1 MEITSYPYFLTKG
14 VCIVKQ
20 LRYLA
25 ELVGGTILGDD
36 DIMVI
41 GVGSADDAE
50 EGTITFA
57 ETDELHKR
65 AEASAAAVILVP
77 RPVTASSKTLVQV
90 DNPRLAYARIAH
102 EFMPHPLV
110 TSQVHPTSIIDYT
123 AEIAPEVS
131 IHAHAVIDAEAVI
144 GPRTVIG
151 PGVYV
156 GKGVVLGADCE
167 IHANVVIEYGSAIGE
182 RVIIHG
188 GTVVGSDGFGFV
200 TTKEG
205 HFKLPQ
211 LGRVVIE
218 DDVEIGANVT
228 IDRGAIGDTRVGRGT
243 KIDNL
248 VHLGHNVEV
257 GPDCLIVGQCGIAG
271 STKIGGRV
279 TLAGQSGVY
288 GHLNVGNHVTL
299 AARGVITRDTE
310 DHAFLSGHPAID
322 HKQDFRIKAA
332 ARRLPDLLK
341 EVREL
346 EKRLAAM
353 EQKLAEHGQG

>member
-1 MEITSYPYFLTKG
+1 MKRLND
-14 VCIVKQ
+14 
-20 LRYLA
+20 LA
-25 ELVGGTILGDD
+25 QLVGGTIIGDQ

-41 GVGSADDAE
+41 GVGRAEDAA

-57 ETDELHKR
+57 ETDELHKK
-65 AEASAAAVILVP
+65 AEASSAAAILVP
-77 RPVTASSKTLVQV
+77 RTITASQKPLIQV

-110 TSQVHPTSIIDYT
+110 TGQVHPTSIIDFT
-123 AEIAPEVS
+123 ALIAMEVS
-131 IHAHAVIDAEAVI
+131 IHAHAVIDGDAVI

-156 GKGVVLGADCE
+156 GKGVVIGADCE
-167 IHANVVIEYGSAIGE
+167 IHANVVIEYGTTIGD
-182 RVIIHG
+182 RVIVHG
-188 GTVVGSDGFGFV
+188 GTVIGSDGFGFV

-248 VHLGHNVEV
+248 VHLAHNVEV
-257 GPDCLIVGQCGIAG
+257 GPECLLVGQTGIAG
-271 STKIGGRV
+271 STKLGKRV
-279 TLAGQSGVY
+279 TLAGQSGVF
-288 GHLNVGNHVTL
+288 GHLTVGDQVIL
-299 AARGVITRDTE
+299 AARGVITNDTK
-310 DHAFLSGHPAID
+310 DGVFLSGHPAID
-322 HKQDFRIKAA
+322 QKQDFRMKAA
-332 ARRLPDLLK
+332 ARRLPELLK
-341 EVREL
+341 EVRKM
-346 EKRLAAM
+346 EKRLAEM
-353 EQKLAEHGQG
+353 ERKLADE